1 MGSTARCPAIKGNQM
16 SADNTSNL
24 PGNGDTHTTSIKDVK
39 QLGTF
44 SAIASLSYVFWICGG
59 MEMVERLAFYGI
71 YMTRGLYARAP
82 VSEGGLGLDG
92 SDIGIIFSV
101 WALVQS
107 WVPVFTGGISDRI
120 GYKESIFASTVFKII
135 GYLFMAWFASFWG
148 FLAGAVVLA
157 FGTGIFKP
165 GIQGTV
171 AMATNRTNSSVAWGI
186 FYQTVNIGGFLG
198 PIVAGMMRQMSW
210 DNVFY
215 ACAAIISLN
224 FILLLT
230 YKEVGKEERLAR
242 REKIKSG
249 EASHVP
255 LWRDS
260 LRELSNPVLIRY
272 LALFTGFWF
281 MLYVYWDLV
290 PLYFED
296 WVDTRTIV
304 QDIWGAA
311 QPSTFAIRF
320 WVMDD
325 AGTHILPEG
334 LNNLNAFLIMTIC
347 FLVTGYSAR
356 LKAAN
361 SMALG
366 TFLASAALIIF
377 GSINLAWI
385 MVLAVVIF
393 SFGEMLS
400 SPKFLEYM
408 GNIAPDGKKAMYLG
422 FSQLPLGIGWTLEG
436 YIGQRFYGEYAAKD
450 SVARLELADLGW
462 TPAQIEA
469 VPNGEAFRE
478 LTQATGLDP
487 WVLTEQLYASHA
499 IGGIFYVFAGVG
511 LAAAAGLYLF
521 GRWTYKHAAASEAN

>member
-1 MGSTARCPAIKGNQM
+1 M
-16 SADNTSNL
+16 SEAENDL
-24 PGNGDTHTTSIKDVK
+24 KTTSVKDVK

-44 SAIASLSYVFWICGG
+44 AAIASLSYVFWICGG

-92 SDIGIIFSV
+92 GDIGIIFSV

-120 GYKESIFASTVFKII
+120 GYKESIFASTVLKIL

-148 FLAGAVVLA
+148 FLAGAVILA

-165 GIQGTV
+165 GIQGTI
-171 AMATNRTNSSVAWGI
+171 AMVTSRKNSSVAWGI

-230 YKEVGKEERLAR
+230 YKEVGKEERLER
-242 REKIKSG
+242 RAKIASG
-249 EASHVP
+249 EEVQVP
-255 LWRDS
+255 LWKDA
-260 LRELSNPVLIRY
+260 LKELSNPLLIRY
-272 LALFTGFWF
+272 MVLFTGFWF
-281 MLYVYWDLV
+281 MLYIYWDLV

-304 QDIWGAA
+304 STLWGNN

-334 LNNLNAFLIMTIC
+334 LNNLNALLIMTIC
-347 FLVTGYSAR
+347 FLVTGFSAR
-356 LKAAN
+356 LKAVN
-361 SMALG
+361 SMAIG
-366 TFLASAALIIF
+366 TFLAAFAVIIF
-377 GSINLAWI
+377 GYTNLAWI
-385 MVLAVVIF
+385 MIGAIMIF
-393 SFGEMLS
+393 SVGEMLS

-436 YIGQRFYGEYAAKD
+436 YIGQKFYGEYAAKD
-450 SVARLELADLGW
+450 AISRLELADLGW
-462 TPAQIEA
+462 TPAAIDA
-469 VPNGEAFRE
+469 VPNGEAFKT
-478 LTQATGLDP
+478 LLATSSLNAHQ
-487 WVLTEQLYASHA
+487 LTEQLYTNHEIGTLFYAMASVGMVA
-499 IGGIFYVFAGVG
+499 AVG
-511 LAAAAGLYLF
+511 LYFF
-521 GRWTYKHAAASEAN
+521 GKWTYKYAAETTPETIDEPVTEVKSAG